1 MSQLK
6 KKRNLML
13 LLEVSMDEFVTKM
26 MNDLHAVQKSY
37 VVPSSNADLLNQA
50 YGRGLD
56 LDEGNAVVDLIVNQS
71 AMLQEVFVDPVSTL
85 RSSINVW
92 DGDGGL
98 SQAEEG
104 HDPFATVGNIATSYN
119 KGYDVTLEPVQFLHR
134 INKTTLLGLMNSEGW
149 ENEVSARMFR
159 LYSNL
164 LLKLA
169 LFGSPASGGDPDIE
183 KGYNYVGNNAMSRPR
198 IGVRGWLDTLKKGY
212 TYKKEVNGSTT
223 TVTATVG
230 AVVNTYD
237 TSASKFKS
245 IQAVLEEMVRA
256 YPAEH
261 DGEDVVI
268 MLSKAD
274 FLDFAF
280 YVAGKDAST
289 SKYESGQVYAIGGYK
304 LMIIPFLQSISKTV
318 TVSAVE
324 YYPGMVLMGRTK
336 DLVLKINNKFIDMN
350 SDYYPKL
357 RTRDTIYD
365 IPVAFGAII
374 QRFVIAYR
382 VISR

>member
-1 MSQLK
+1 
-6 KKRNLML
+6 
-13 LLEVSMDEFVTKM
+13 MDEFVTKM

-71 AMLQEVFVDPVSTL
+71 AMLQQVFVDPVSTL

-98 SQAEEG
+98 SQTEEG
-104 HDPFATVGNIATSYN
+104 VDPFASATIGSSYN

-149 ENEVSARMFR
+149 EDEVSARMFR

-164 LLKLA
+164 MLKLA
-169 LFGSPASGGDPDIE
+169 LFGSPASGGDADIE
-183 KGYNYVGNNAMSRPR
+183 KGYNYVGNTAMGRPR

-212 TYKKEVNGSTT
+212 TYKKDGS

-261 DGEDVVI
+261 DGEDIVI

-324 YYPGMVLMGRTK
+324 YYPGMVLMGRVK